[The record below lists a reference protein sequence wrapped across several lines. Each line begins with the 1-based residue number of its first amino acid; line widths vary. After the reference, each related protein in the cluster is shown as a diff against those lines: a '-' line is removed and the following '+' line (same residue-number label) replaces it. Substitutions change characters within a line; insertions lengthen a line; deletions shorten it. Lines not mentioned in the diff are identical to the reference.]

1 MVGMVLI
8 FIVGKVGVDRKY
20 FSQQTKYFCC
30 VQAVSWRV
38 LAGFCC
44 VFPLLSSVLLLL
56 IPESP
61 SWLVTQGRQC
71 RHHQPRHQHR
81 PPHAPGRLVEARRA
95 LQWLRGRDYDI
106 EQEFS
111 RLTRSYEVTQQDR
124 SDKQDLARCAI
135 ESYRQL

>member
-1 MVGMVLI
+1 MSTPAWRTTFGGGLSAFYMVGMVLI

-20 FSQQTKYFCC
+20 FSLQTKYFCC

-61 SWLVTQGRQC
+61 SWLVTQGR
-71 RHHQPRHQHR
+71 HHQPPASAPAPASTCTRQVGGGQAGAAVAPR
-81 PPHAPGRLVEARRA
+81 PGL
-95 LQWLRGRDYDI
+95 
-106 EQEFS
+106 
-111 RLTRSYEVTQQDR
+111 
-124 SDKQDLARCAI
+124 
-135 ESYRQL
+135 